1 MNNSY
6 LEILLNLKVISKLRA
21 HDRLD
26 TSQSVFRIHGSNYFI
41 PLWVVRWWTR
51 GSREHDVSRLE
62 SLYKSANEVVNDD
75 DTEENRRSQILT
87 ALEQST
93 SGLRNICTTYDNDAT
108 IQARIEVIIDNAE
121 QLIEQPIE

>member
-26 TSQSVFRIHGSNYFI
+26 TSQAVFRIHGSSYLI

-62 SLYKSANEVVNDD
+62 SLYKSATEYINDEE
-75 DTEENRRSQILT
+75 TEDNRRTQILT
-87 ALEQST
+87 AMEQST
-93 SGLRNICTTYDNDAT
+93 TGLRNICTTYDNDAT

-121 QLIEQPIE
+121 QLIE

>member
-6 LEILLNLKVISKLRA
+6 LEILLNLKVISKVRA

-26 TSQSVFRIHGSNYFI
+26 TSQSVFRIHGSSYLI

-62 SLYKSANEVVNDD
+62 SLYQSATEFVSDSE
-75 DTEENRRSQILT
+75 TEENKRAQIL
-87 ALEQST
+87 AAMEHSC

-121 QLIEQPIE
+121 QLIE